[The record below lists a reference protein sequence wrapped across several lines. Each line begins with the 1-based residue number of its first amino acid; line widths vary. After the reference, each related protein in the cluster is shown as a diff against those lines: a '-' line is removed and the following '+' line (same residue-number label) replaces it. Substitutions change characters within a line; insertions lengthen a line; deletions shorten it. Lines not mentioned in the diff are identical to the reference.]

1 FVELDDY
8 DAGEKVTAGYLMT
21 SVNVGEELTIL
32 PGIRYEHTSTS
43 YRGKFGFLQGNLGE
57 VGTIRDTTG
66 GRSYDELLPMIH
78 LRYRFTPWL
87 DIRLAFTRSLSRPDY
102 FNLVPYERIVFA
114 EQTIARGNPNI
125 RQTTA
130 TNYDVYI
137 SFYSND
143 LGLLTLGG
151 YYKKLRDIDY
161 IRQTRIQG
169 GQFNAYELTEPVN
182 GDASTVWGFEIDI
195 QTNLRNL
202 PSPLDG
208 FVINAN

>member
-1 FVELDDY
+1 
-8 DAGEKVTAGYLMT
+8 M
-21 SVNVGEELTIL
+21 
-32 PGIRYEHTSTS
+32 
-43 YRGKFGFLQGNLGE
+43 
-57 VGTIRDTTG
+57 
-66 GRSYDELLPMIH
+66 MH
-78 LRYRFTPWL
+78 LRYRFTPWF
-87 DIRLAFTRSLSRPDY
+87 DVRLAYTRSLSRPDY

-114 EQTIARGNPNI
+114 EQTIARGNPNL
-125 RQTTA
+125 RQTKA
-130 TNYDVYI
+130 TNYDVYV

-182 GDASTVWGFEIDI
+182 GDESNVWGIEVEV

-202 PSPLDG
+202 PSPFDG
-208 FVINAN
+208 FVINANYSYIHSETFFPYFEIGPRSPTRRIRPSSSTRSGKELCPVRRSTSGMSLWDMKKEDSPDASP